1 MMKKTF
7 LLSLIGLLGSAFAE
21 QVTILGINDM
31 HANIDAMPRLKT
43 CVQQERAKAPQLLL
57 FSAGDNRTGSPY
69 VDCGDHPGAS
79 MIELMNHIGFDLS
92 TLGNHEFDGG
102 PAALAYCI
110 NAADFEFVSANVF
123 PTDKHGVQIKPY
135 KIFERNGVRIGV
147 LGLLQIDANGR
158 PDAHPDMCKGIGFLD
173 PLKVAENYKYL
184 RSRCDVLI
192 LLTHLGFET
201 DIELAKLFPEAD
213 AIIGGHSHTK
223 VENGHLE
230 NGVLITQTQ
239 NKLKYLTRLT
249 FEVED
254 GKVLS
259 KKAELLP
266 LNNYEADTETAAM
279 VEQIKAQPFFKRVLS
294 TVKRDITRRESL
306 GCMMADAIRKQVG
319 TDIAIVNMGNVRLDS
334 FPAGPMTVADVYSL
348 DPFGN
353 DTIRMTVS
361 GQELLRVLENITQN
375 DDHGAPCVS
384 GMSYKAVWHKGADR
398 MSITAAWLADGTPI
412 NPTAQYTLAINSYLC
427 ATTEAMPADPGV
439 SARIDGATSMIK
451 VFETLPEIDYA
462 DVTRVELIKE

>member
-1 MMKKTF
+1 MKKTAF
-7 LLSLIGLLGSAFAE
+7 FSLLAMLGTVFAE

-31 HANIDAMPRLKT
+31 HANIDGVARLTT
-43 CVQQERAKAPQLLL
+43 CVKQERAKNPQLLL

-69 VDCGDHPGAS
+69 VDCGDHPGIA
-79 MIELMNHIGFDLS
+79 MIQLMNHIGFDLS
-92 TLGNHEFDGG
+92 ALGNHEFDSG

-110 NAADFEFVSANVF
+110 NAADFDFVSANVF
-123 PTDKHGVQIKPY
+123 PTDQHGIDLKPY

-147 LGLLQIDANGR
+147 LGLLQVDTTGR

-173 PLKVAENYKYL
+173 PLKVAEHYKYL
-184 RSRCDVLI
+184 RSQCDVLI

-201 DIELAKLFPEAD
+201 DIELARRFPEAD

-239 NKLKYLTRLT
+239 NKFKYLTRLT
-249 FEVED
+249 LEVEN
-254 GKVLS
+254 GKVVS

-266 LNNYEADTETAAM
+266 LGAYEADTETTAM
-279 VEQIKAQPFFKRVLS
+279 VEQIKAQPFFKRVLT
-294 TVKRDITRRESL
+294 TVKRDIPRRESL
-306 GCMMADAIRKQVG
+306 GCMMADAIRSCVG
-319 TDIAIVNMGNVRLDS
+319 TEIAIVNMGNVRLDS
-334 FPAGPMTVADVYSL
+334 FPAGPLTVADVYSL

-353 DTIRMTVS
+353 DTIRMTVT
-361 GQELLRVLENITQN
+361 GAELIRVLENITQN

-384 GMSYKAVWHKGADR
+384 GMSYKAVWPKGADR
-398 MSITAAWLADGTPI
+398 MRVTSACLPDGTPV
-412 NPTAQYTLAINSYLC
+412 NPEARYTLAINSYLC

-439 SARIDGATSMIK
+439 SAKIDGATSMIRA
-451 VFETLPEIDYA
+451 FETMSEIDYA
-462 DVTRVELIKE
+462 DISRVETSKE

>member
-1 MMKKTF
+1 MKKTAF
-7 LLSLIGLLGSAFAE
+7 ISLLAMLGTVFAE

-31 HANIDAMPRLKT
+31 HANIDGVARLTT
-43 CVQQERAKAPQLLL
+43 CVKQERAKAPQLLL

-69 VDCGDHPGAS
+69 VDCGDHPGIA
-79 MIELMNHIGFDLS
+79 MIQLMNHIGFDLS
-92 TLGNHEFDGG
+92 ALGNHEFDSG

-110 NAADFEFVSANVF
+110 NAADFDFVSANVF
-123 PTDKHGVQIKPY
+123 PTDQHGIDLKPY

-147 LGLLQIDANGR
+147 LGLLQVDTTGR

-173 PLKVAENYKYL
+173 PLKVAEHYKYL
-184 RSRCDVLI
+184 RSQCDVLI

-201 DIELAKLFPEAD
+201 DIELARRFPEAD

-239 NKLKYLTRLT
+239 NKFKYLTRLT
-249 FEVED
+249 LEVEN
-254 GKVLS
+254 GKVVS

-266 LNNYEADTETAAM
+266 LGAYEADTETTAM
-279 VEQIKAQPFFKRVLS
+279 VEQIKAQPFFKRVLT
-294 TVKRDITRRESL
+294 TVKRDIPRRESL
-306 GCMMADAIRKQVG
+306 GCMMADAIRSCVG
-319 TDIAIVNMGNVRLDS
+319 TEIAIVNMGNVRLDS
-334 FPAGPMTVADVYSL
+334 FPAGPLTVADVYSL

-353 DTIRMTVS
+353 DTIRMTVT
-361 GQELLRVLENITQN
+361 GAELIRVLENITQN

-384 GMSYKAVWHKGADR
+384 GMSYKAVWPKGADR
-398 MSITAAWLADGTPI
+398 MRVTSACLPDGTPI
-412 NPTAQYTLAINSYLC
+412 NPEARYTLAINSYLC

-439 SARIDGATSMIK
+439 SAKIDGATSMIRA
-451 VFETLPEIDYA
+451 FEAMSEIDYA
-462 DVTRVELIKE
+462 DISRVETSKE

>member
-1 MMKKTF
+1 MKKSI
-7 LLSLIGLLGSAFAE
+7 LLSLVGLLGSAFAE

-31 HANIDAMPRLKT
+31 HANIDSVPNLTT

-57 FSAGDNRTGSPY
+57 LSAGDNRTGSPY

-92 TLGNHEFDGG
+92 ALGNHEFDGG
-102 PAALAYCI
+102 PAALAHCI
-110 NAADFEFVSANVF
+110 KTADFEFVSANVF
-123 PTDKHGVQIKPY
+123 PTDTHGIQLKPY
-135 KIFERNGVRIGV
+135 KIFERDGVRIGV
-147 LGLLQIDANGR
+147 VGLLQVDANGR
-158 PDAHPDMCKGIGFLD
+158 PDAHPDQCKGIGFLN
-173 PLKVAENYKYL
+173 PLEVAPAFRYL
-184 RSRCDVLI
+184 RSQCDILI

-201 DIELAKLFPEAD
+201 DIELARIFPEAD
-213 AIIGGHSHTK
+213 AIIGGHSHTR

-249 FEVED
+249 FDVEN

-266 LNNYEADTETAAM
+266 LKNYEADATTAAM

-294 TVKRDITRRESL
+294 TVKRDISRRESM
-306 GCMMADAIRKQVG
+306 GCMMADAIRSCVG
-319 TDIAIVNMGNVRLDS
+319 TDIAVVNMGNVRLDS
-334 FPAGPMTVADVYSL
+334 FPAGPITVADVYSL

-353 DTIRMTVS
+353 DTIRMTVT
-361 GQELLRVLENITQN
+361 GTELIRVLENITQN

-384 GMSYKAVWHKGADR
+384 GMCYKAVWPKGADR
-398 MSITAAWLADGTPI
+398 MRITSAHLADGTPI
-412 NPTAQYTLAINSYLC
+412 NPEARYTLAINSYLC

-439 SARIDGATSMIK
+439 SAHIDGATSMIK
-451 VFETLPEIDYA
+451 VLETKSEIDYA
-462 DVTRVELIKE
+462 DVSRVELTKE

>member
-1 MMKKTF
+1 MRKSLFLTVLS
-7 LLSLIGLLGSAFAE
+7 LLSTAFAE

-31 HANIDAMPRLKT
+31 HANIDSVPKLAT

-57 FSAGDNRTGSPY
+57 LSAGDNRTGSPY

-92 TLGNHEFDGG
+92 ALGNHEFDGG
-102 PAALAYCI
+102 PAALAHCI
-110 NAADFEFVSANVF
+110 NTADFEFVSANVF
-123 PTDKHGVQIKPY
+123 PSDRQGIQLKPY

-147 LGLLQIDANGR
+147 VGLLQVDANGR
-158 PDAHPDMCKGIGFLD
+158 PDAHPDQCKGIGFLN
-173 PLKVAENYKYL
+173 PLEVAPAFRYL
-184 RSRCDVLI
+184 RSRCDILI

-201 DIELAKLFPEAD
+201 DIELARIFPEAD
-213 AIIGGHSHTK
+213 AIIGGHSHTR
-223 VENGHLE
+223 VENGHRE

-249 FEVED
+249 FDVED

-266 LNNYEADTETAAM
+266 LSGYKADTQTAAM

-294 TVKRDITRRESL
+294 SVKRDISRRESL
-306 GCMMADAIRKQVG
+306 GCMMADAIRSCVG

-334 FPAGPMTVADVYSL
+334 FPAGPITVADVYSL

-353 DTIRMTVS
+353 DTIRMTVT

-384 GMSYKAVWHKGADR
+384 GMSYKAIRPKGADR
-398 MSITAAWLADGTPI
+398 MRITSACLPDGTPI
-412 NPTAQYTLAINSYLC
+412 NPEARYTLAINSYLC
-427 ATTEAMPADPGV
+427 ATTEAMPADPGE
-439 SARIDGATSMIK
+439 SAHIDGATGMIK
-451 VFETLPEIDYA
+451 VLETMPEIDYA
-462 DVTRVELIKE
+462 DVTRVEITKE

>member
-1 MMKKTF
+1 MKKTAF
-7 LLSLIGLLGSAFAE
+7 ISLLAMLGTVFAE
-21 QVTILGINDM
+21 QITILGINDM
-31 HANIDAMPRLKT
+31 HANIDGVARLTT
-43 CVQQERAKAPQLLL
+43 CVKQERAKTPQLLL

-79 MIELMNHIGFDLS
+79 MIQLMNHIGFDLS
-92 TLGNHEFDGG
+92 ALGNHEFDSG

-110 NAADFEFVSANVF
+110 NAADFDFVSANVF
-123 PTDKHGVQIKPY
+123 PTDQHGIDLKPY

-147 LGLLQIDANGR
+147 LGLLQVDTTGR

-173 PLKVAENYKYL
+173 PLKVAEHYKYL
-184 RSRCDVLI
+184 RSQCDVLI

-201 DIELAKLFPEAD
+201 DIELARRFPEAD

-239 NKLKYLTRLT
+239 NKFKYLTRLT
-249 FEVED
+249 LEVEN
-254 GKVLS
+254 GKVVS

-266 LNNYEADTETAAM
+266 LGAYEADTETTAM
-279 VEQIKAQPFFKRVLS
+279 VEQIKAQPFFKRVLT
-294 TVKRDITRRESL
+294 TVKRDIPRRESL
-306 GCMMADAIRKQVG
+306 GCMMADAIRSCVG
-319 TDIAIVNMGNVRLDS
+319 TEIAIVNMGNVRLDS
-334 FPAGPMTVADVYSL
+334 FPAGPLTVADVYSL

-353 DTIRMTVS
+353 DTIRMTVT
-361 GQELLRVLENITQN
+361 GAELIRVLENITQN

-384 GMSYKAVWHKGADR
+384 GMSYKAVWPKGADR
-398 MSITAAWLADGTPI
+398 MRVISACLPDGTPV
-412 NPTAQYTLAINSYLC
+412 NPEARYTLAINSYLC

-439 SARIDGATSMIK
+439 SAKIDGATSMIRA
-451 VFETLPEIDYA
+451 FEAMSEIDYA
-462 DVTRVELIKE
+462 DISRVETSKE

>member
-1 MMKKTF
+1 MKKSI
-7 LLSLIGLLGSAFAE
+7 LLSLVGLLGSAFAE

-31 HANIDAMPRLKT
+31 HANIDSVPNLTT
-43 CVQQERAKAPQLLL
+43 CVQQERAKAPRLLL
-57 FSAGDNRTGSPY
+57 LSAGDNRTGSPY

-92 TLGNHEFDGG
+92 ALGNHEFDGG
-102 PAALAYCI
+102 PAALAHCI
-110 NAADFEFVSANVF
+110 KTADFEFVSANVF
-123 PTDKHGVQIKPY
+123 PTDTHGIQLKPY
-135 KIFERNGVRIGV
+135 KIFERDGVRIGV
-147 LGLLQIDANGR
+147 VGLLQVDANGR
-158 PDAHPDMCKGIGFLD
+158 PDAHPDQCKGIGFLN
-173 PLKVAENYKYL
+173 PLEVAPAFRYL
-184 RSRCDVLI
+184 RSQCDILI

-201 DIELAKLFPEAD
+201 DIELARIFPEAD
-213 AIIGGHSHTK
+213 AIIGGHSHTR

-249 FEVED
+249 FDVEN

-266 LNNYEADTETAAM
+266 LKNYEADATTAAM

-294 TVKRDITRRESL
+294 TVKRDISRRESL
-306 GCMMADAIRKQVG
+306 GCMMADAIRNCVG
-319 TDIAIVNMGNVRLDS
+319 TDIAVVNMGNVRLDS
-334 FPAGPMTVADVYSL
+334 FPAGPITVADVYSL

-353 DTIRMTVS
+353 DTIHMTVT
-361 GQELLRVLENITQN
+361 GTELIRVLENITQN

-384 GMSYKAVWHKGADR
+384 GMCYKAVWPKGADR
-398 MSITAAWLADGTPI
+398 MRITSAHLADGTPI
-412 NPTAQYTLAINSYLC
+412 NPEARYTLAINSYLC

-439 SARIDGATSMIK
+439 SAHIDGATSMIK
-451 VFETLPEIDYA
+451 VLETKAEIDYA
-462 DVTRVELIKE
+462 DVSRVELTKE